1 MKRST
6 TTPART
12 HLTRAGVAAAAVLL
26 LAGCGS
32 DGSSASAS
40 DDTSADA
47 ASSSSPAGDDASA
60 TGLSVT
66 DPWVKATD
74 GGMTAAFGT
83 FVNETGADI
92 TVVGASSDVAGV
104 VELHEVLTGDGGAM
118 VMQPKEGGFTVP
130 AGGTHELTAG
140 GDHIMLMELTGPL
153 EAGQD
158 VAIELELADG
168 ATETI
173 TAVVKPYTGADEE
186 YAGGDHSQHS
196 DHSDHDGAGHEHGDD
211 TGDQ

>member
-6 TTPART
+6 TTRT

-26 LAGCGS
+26 LAGCGN
-32 DGSSASAS
+32 DGSSASAAE
-40 DDTSADA
+40 DTSADA
-47 ASSSSPAGDDASA
+47 ASSSSAAGDDGSA
-60 TGLSVT
+60 TGLTIT

-74 GGMTAAFGT
+74 EGMTAAFGT
-83 FVNETGADI
+83 FVNDTGADI
-92 TVVGASSDVAGV
+92 TVVGASSDVAGL
-104 VELHEVLTGDGGAM
+104 VELHEVVAGDGGAM

-158 VAIELELADG
+158 VTIDLELADG

-186 YAGGDHSQHS
+186 YAGGDHAEHGDDAGHD
-196 DHSDHDGAGHEHGDD
+196 DHSDHDHGDA
-211 TGDQ
+211 GDQ